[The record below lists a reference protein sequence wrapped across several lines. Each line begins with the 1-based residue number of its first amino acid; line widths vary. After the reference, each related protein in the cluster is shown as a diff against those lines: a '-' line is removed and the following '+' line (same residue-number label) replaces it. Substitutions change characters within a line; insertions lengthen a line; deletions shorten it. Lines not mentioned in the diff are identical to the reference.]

1 MFFWELTINLK
12 FDFAIS
18 GSSRYPWRNRS
29 SWNERRAW
37 RISDATWRN
46 PYRLKGENGIPGPV
60 GRAGQPGA
68 VGPRGP
74 KGYAGVPGERVRI
87 PPPTHIA

>member
-1 MFFWELTINLK
+1 MKGEPGEFQMPPGELLT
-12 FDFAIS
+12 
-18 GSSRYPWRNRS
+18 G
-29 SWNERRAW
+29 
-37 RISDATWRN
+37 
-46 PYRLKGENGIPGPV
+46 LKGENGIPGPV

-87 PPPTHIA
+87 PPPTHT

>member
-1 MFFWELTINLK
+1 MILLFQGPAGIPGEIGRVGMKGEPGEFQMPPGKLLT
-12 FDFAIS
+12 
-18 GSSRYPWRNRS
+18 G
-29 SWNERRAW
+29 
-37 RISDATWRN
+37 
-46 PYRLKGENGIPGPV
+46 LKGENGIPGPV

>member
-1 MFFWELTINLK
+1 MKGEPGEFQLPPEKFLT
-12 FDFAIS
+12 
-18 GSSRYPWRNRS
+18 GV
-29 SWNERRAW
+29 
-37 RISDATWRN
+37 
-46 PYRLKGENGIPGPV
+46 KGENGIPGPV

-87 PPPTHIA
+87 PPPTHT